1 MNFYKINVKAKTW
14 VRDSYGLF
22 DYETKDIIKNQL
34 AIEQSGFLMRQGNEI
49 RFSPIEKLE
58 NNSTDNNAIKLITF
72 RENNGFFYILL
83 ISSTLLS
90 KKRKLFHKRDRKYEF
105 MDAIKLEA

>member
-22 DYETKDIIKNQL
+22 DYETKDIIKNHL

-58 NNSTDNNAIKLITF
+58 TNGTDTNAMKLITF
-72 RENNGFFYILL
+72 LENNGFFLFIFVGFFNILL
-83 ISSTLLS
+83 KNKEIVL
-90 KKRKLFHKRDRKYEF
+90 
-105 MDAIKLEA
+105 